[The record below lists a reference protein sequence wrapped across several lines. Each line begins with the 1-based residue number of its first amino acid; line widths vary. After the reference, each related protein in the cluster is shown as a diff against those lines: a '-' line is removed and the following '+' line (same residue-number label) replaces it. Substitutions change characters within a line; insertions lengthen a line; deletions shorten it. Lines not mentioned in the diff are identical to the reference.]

1 MGIGAVIMP
10 WMLAYQQ
17 SACALER
24 NSVEELQDRRFE
36 TKIGSFITQGG
47 MSAVL
52 IMGAAV
58 PGTKSIK
65 NVEDLAALCRTI
77 CGSAAVAVVA
87 IGGNDNTGVLD
98 VATQILNGILMIPIV
113 GVLWYL
119 TAFHLP
125 ECPLV
130 GVRKWVT
137 GISFFVCCVFSVV
150 GLLTQGGSSRM

>member
-1 MGIGAVIMP
+1 MGGDRGRSEVGAGPSRRRCDCSGRRHPPGSEDSII
-10 WMLAYQQ
+10 
-17 SACALER
+17 ER
-24 NSVEELQDRRFE
+24 VKARPSYFFGIILTV
-36 TKIGSFITQGG
+36 
-47 MSAVL
+47 
-52 IMGAAV
+52 
-58 PGTKSIK
+58 
-65 NVEDLAALCRTI
+65 
-77 CGSAAVAVVA
+77 SAAGAVVA